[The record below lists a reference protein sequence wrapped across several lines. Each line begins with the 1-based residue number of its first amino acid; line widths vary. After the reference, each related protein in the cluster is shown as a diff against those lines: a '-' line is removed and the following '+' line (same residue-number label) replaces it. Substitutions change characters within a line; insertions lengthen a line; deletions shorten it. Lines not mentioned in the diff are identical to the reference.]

1 MNGNKLAAMM
11 TVRRPFITPLVSRAA
26 AHLSGAVPI
35 LATTVPTTAQNERT
49 MAKPMTY
56 GV

>member
-1 MNGNKLAAMM
+1 MNKNKLAAMM

-26 AHLSGAVPI
+26 AHLSGAAPI
-35 LATTVPTTAQNERT
+35 LATTVPTTFQNERT
-49 MAKPMTY
+49 MAKPMTC